1 MRSLR
6 TLSAKRLL
14 LGAIWLCFVAACLSG
29 WFRGDGQSA
38 GPIPLAEHDVATA
51 VKLVGQAIVVALMLT
66 VPGLLLLRWLNAGRL
81 PRWSIALVAGVAC
94 LLSAVLVSATSLA
107 LVGAV
112 GCGWA
117 RYFFAAIA
125 VATVI
130 LGRRAIAEF
139 AARLFADKGWF
150 EIAALV
156 GISVMYLLL
165 AALMAATPYP
175 MTWTAG
181 LADVPTFCRT
191 AANFAEAG
199 SLAEDY
205 FMTVHVTGTAEYPA
219 TMAVVPI
226 TVTAACYW
234 LFGLNAHS
242 FFVVHLFAG
251 VLMLAAAAAVATRGS
266 RIGGIAGIAVFA
278 LLAAVPTVYS
288 HIVMGSIGTLP
299 GLGAIVLVGL
309 WQERQAPGAA
319 HKGRRYTRYAS
330 RTLAGKLP
338 VAPGATCL
346 FLVGAALPIMRP
358 EGLLLAVSAFVLWLV
373 ITIAR
378 MRPVLARVALGAAA
392 ATAAFVGFCGA
403 LNHFPLA
410 DRHSGLLTLRYDPA
424 GGQFRPTIDP
434 IDRYRNRVEAL
445 LSGAPPK
452 APENAAL
459 GSEILAHPIAYT
471 VYAVERLRG
480 HLFATG
486 QGLWRHYIGGTALL
500 IALFAIAACRR
511 EQWGYLAAVVGY
523 LTLLGVVNYLA
534 GSRHWLCALVVL
546 TVMAVRTV
554 VLWARSIRISAP
566 RARVA
571 LVTACIII
579 APLFLHR
586 ARQTYWI
593 RRAPENHVYEHLVSD
608 FLRLAGRPRSVAS
621 SYAQLHSCMTG
632 AFSVGGYLLVENLDG
647 LVEEFHP
654 DWILINNGRPEDSY
668 DLYHA
673 RAHAP
678 PGYRVALDN
687 KARKYLILQ
696 KEIQVAGDPHR
707 VALAESLRPFS
718 SPWAAKPSG
727 PEDCREPQPPDADE
741 CTMVRVR

>member
-6 TLSAKRLL
+6 ALPTKRLL

-38 GPIPLAEHDVATA
+38 GPIPLAKHDVATS

-117 RYFFAAIA
+117 RYLFAAIA
-125 VATVI
+125 AATLI

-139 AARLFADKGWF
+139 AARLFADQGWF

-156 GISVMYLLL
+156 GISAMYLLL
-165 AALMAATPYP
+165 AAVIAATPYP
-175 MTWTAG
+175 MTWTAA

-205 FMTVHVTGTAEYPA
+205 FMTVHATGTAEYPA

-242 FFVVHLFAG
+242 FFMVHLFAG
-251 VLMLAAAAAVATRGS
+251 VLMLAVAAAVATRGS
-266 RIGGIAGIAVFA
+266 RIGGIAGIAVFT

-288 HIVMGSIGTLP
+288 CIVLGSIGTLP

-309 WQERQAPGAA
+309 WQERQDGSA
-319 HKGRRYTRYAS
+319 
-330 RTLAGKLP
+330 LP
-338 VAPGATCL
+338 ATCL
-346 FLVGAALPIMRP
+346 FLVGAALPIIRP

-373 ITIAR
+373 IKIAR
-378 MRPVLARVALGAAA
+378 IRPVLARVALGPTAGAAI
-392 ATAAFVGFCGA
+392 FVGSCWA
-403 LNHFPLA
+403 LNHFPPVQG
-410 DRHSGLLTLRYDPA
+410 HSSLLMLRYDPA

-434 IDRYRNRVEAL
+434 KDRYRNQVKAL
-445 LSGAPPK
+445 LAGAPPK

-459 GSEILAHPIAYT
+459 GSEILAHPIAYAGH
-471 VYAVERLRG
+471 VVERLRVP
-480 HLFATG
+480 LFATG
-486 QGLWRHYIGGTALL
+486 QDLGRHYLAGTALL

-523 LTLLGVVNYLA
+523 LTLLGLVNDLA
-534 GSRHWLCALVVL
+534 GSRHRLCALFVL

-554 VLWARSIRISAP
+554 VLWARSIRISVP

-571 LVTACIII
+571 LATACIII

-586 ARQTYWI
+586 ARQTYWF
-593 RRAPENHVYEHLVSD
+593 RLAPENHFFAHVVSD
-608 FLRLAGRPRSVAS
+608 LLRMAGRPRSVAS
-621 SYAQLHSCMTG
+621 NYPPLHSCLTG
-632 AFSVGGYLLVENLDG
+632 AYSVGGRWLVENLDG
-647 LVEEFHP
+647 LVEKFHP
-654 DWILINNGRPEDSY
+654 DWVLIYNGGPENSY

-673 RAHAP
+673 RAREP
-678 PGYRVALDN
+678 LGYRVALHN
-687 KARKYLILQ
+687 QARKYLILQ
-696 KEIQVAGDPHR
+696 KETQVAGDPR
-707 VALAESLRPFS
+707 IEVP
-718 SPWAAKPSG
+718 
-727 PEDCREPQPPDADE
+727 
-741 CTMVRVR
+741 